1 MKRINE
7 AIESLQKY
15 KYKSVDVAIQRLK
28 ELQSQG
34 VRKLDSL
41 FGMLILELS
50 NDAIQALEEKKD
62 LGGFYTLKKF

>member
-15 KYKSVDVAIQRLK
+15 KYKSVEVATQRLK
-28 ELQSQG
+28 ELQDQG

-41 FGMLILELS
+41 FGMLILEIS
-50 NDAIQALEEKKD
+50 NDAMQALEDKKD
-62 LGGFYTLKKF
+62 LGAHFIKI